1 MPVRHRN
8 RGGSAVEDIR
18 LGECMSPASTDRVL
32 ELALGM
38 AGCALMMLPVS
49 LVVRILGAETMLGV
63 VTKEA
68 GMAKRAGM
76 AKGAGRH
83 NWARAYL

>member
-1 MPVRHRN
+1 M
-8 RGGSAVEDIR
+8 
-18 LGECMSPASTDRVL
+18 
-32 ELALGM
+32 ALGM

-49 LVVRILGAETMLGV
+49 LVVRILGAETMSGV